1 MHDIYEIHDGAA
13 LAALHRTCFA
23 RPWDA
28 PSFASLLAHDQRAA
42 LGVWA
47 ADGLDGFIVLQHAAD
62 EAEILTLA
70 VAQAARRS
78 GLASQ
83 LLAAGASWAKQFGV
97 RHWHLEV
104 AADNHAALALYT
116 THGFAE
122 IGRRA
127 GYYENVD
134 AVLMQRDL

>member
-1 MHDIYEIHDGAA
+1 MRAVVEVQDMAA
-13 LAALHRTCFA
+13 LAALHQACFS
-23 RPWDA
+23 RPWNRQ
-28 PSFASLLAHDQRAA
+28 SFASLLAHDNRAA
-42 LGVWA
+42 LGVWG
-47 ADGLDGFIVLQHAAD
+47 ADGLDGFIALQHAAD

-70 VAQAARRS
+70 VAAPARRS
-78 GLASQ
+78 GLATQ
-83 LLAAGASWAKQFGV
+83 LLAAAANWLGQYGV
-97 RHWHLEV
+97 QHWHLEV
-104 AADNHAALALYT
+104 AADNRAALALYK